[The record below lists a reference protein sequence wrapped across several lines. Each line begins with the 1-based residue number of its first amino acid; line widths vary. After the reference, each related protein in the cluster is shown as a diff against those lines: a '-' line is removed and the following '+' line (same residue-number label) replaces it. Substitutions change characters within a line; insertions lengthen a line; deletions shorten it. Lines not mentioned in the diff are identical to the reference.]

1 MSFFKTRRENVDVDA
16 VLTQV
21 WELVRA
27 GAKVHPATFR
37 KLLAIDADRK
47 SLEGG
52 LLEWQRSD
60 FAALDS
66 SWQRLVGP
74 SGRPASSYR
83 RAYIERPRDNFRQY
97 RIGDQLLNVHGP
109 GLAET
114 VSPDILAAQPV
125 VPGNSDLCFEWLE
138 EASALADHL
147 ARHDVAIMVGPVAR
161 TVRLDRIYFLVCG

>member
-83 RAYIERPRDNFRQY
+83 RAYIERPRGHSKTTDTAV
-97 RIGDQLLNVHGP
+97 QLAWVLFAATHPIN
-109 GLAET
+109 GL
-114 VSPDILAAQPV
+114 VAA
-125 VPGNSDLCFEWLE
+125 
-138 EASALADHL
+138 AD
-147 ARHDVAIMVGPVAR
+147 
-161 TVRLDRIYFLVCG
+161 